1 LRDNIPIR
9 FAEPKQDD
17 PMRHLPAFFDIAG
30 KVCVVV
36 GGGEVAARKVAL
48 LERAGGRVRVISPE
62 LVPSLSHGV
71 AAGRTQ
77 HIGSTFS
84 PDHLDGATLAIAA
97 TDDRAVN
104 ARVSWEARRRNI
116 PVNVVDD
123 PALCSFQ
130 VPAIVDRDPVLIA
143 VSTGGASPILARWV
157 RGRIERALPTSL
169 SSLGNLAQRWR
180 KTVRDRLPSLP
191 SRKRFWEELFD
202 GPAAQFA
209 LEGRDADADR
219 ALSDLLDA
227 SGPVPGAIHLVGAGP
242 GDPDL
247 LTLRAHRLLQGA
259 DVIVYDRLVSDGVL
273 DLARRDAET
282 IYVGKAPGA
291 HAMAQEDINALL
303 VRLGREGKQV
313 VRLKG
318 GDPFVFG
325 RGGEEML
332 AVRAAGLACHVVP
345 GITATAGIGAAAGI
359 PLTHRGLARNCT
371 FITGHTP
378 DGEPDA
384 DWAAL
389 ARGDN
394 TIVVYMGLT
403 ALPAIA
409 RNLAAHG
416 LPGSTPAVVVENGT
430 TANQRTI
437 SGTLS
442 SIAAQVRASNVK
454 GPALTYIGGVAA
466 LATADSRFADPLEL
480 AVAG

>member
-1 LRDNIPIR
+1 
-9 FAEPKQDD
+9 
-17 PMRHLPAFFDIAG
+17 MRHLPAFFDIAG

-36 GGGEVAARKVAL
+36 GGGEVAARKVSL
-48 LERAGGRVRVISPE
+48 LERAGGCVRVISPE
-62 LVPSLSHGV
+62 LVPSLSDGV

-84 PDHLDGATLAIAA
+84 PKHLNGATLAIAA
-97 TDDRAVN
+97 TDDREVN
-104 ARVSWEARRRNI
+104 ARVSWEARQRNI

-130 VPAIVDRDPVLIA
+130 VPAIVDRDPVLVA
-143 VSTGGASPILARWV
+143 VSTGGVSPVLARWV
-157 RGRIERALPTSL
+157 RGQIERALPSSL
-169 SSLGNLAQRWR
+169 SSLANLAERWR
-180 KTVRDRLPSLP
+180 KTVLDRLPSLQV
-191 SRKRFWEELFD
+191 RKRFWEVLFD

-219 ALSDLLDA
+219 TLSDLLDT
-227 SGPVPGAIHLVGAGP
+227 SGPVPGAVHIVGAGP

-247 LTLRAHRLLQGA
+247 LTLRAHRLLQSA
-259 DVIVYDRLVSDGVL
+259 DVIVYDRLVSNSVL
-273 DLARRDAET
+273 DLARRDAEL

-291 HAMAQEDINALL
+291 HSMAQEDINALL

-313 VRLKG
+313 IRLKG

-332 AVRAAGLACHVVP
+332 AIRAAGLSCHIVP
-345 GITATAGIGAAAGI
+345 GITAAAGIGAATGI

-371 FITGHTP
+371 FITGHTSE
-378 DGEPDA
+378 GEPDA
-384 DWAAL
+384 DWASL

-394 TIVVYMGLT
+394 TIIVYMGLT

-409 RNLAAHG
+409 QNLVAHG
-416 LPGSTPAVVVENGT
+416 LPGCTPAVVVENGT
-430 TANQRTI
+430 TINQRTI

-442 SIAAQVRASNVK
+442 NIAAQVRSANMR
-454 GPALTYIGGVAA
+454 GPALTYIGDVAA
-466 LATADSRFADPLEL
+466 LAASDPRSAEQLEL